1 MGLLRV
7 IGPVI
12 FNLILVFAL
21 STSIIVFPSR
31 QMTKPLNIPFFRFD
45 QMHGPIR
52 EDLLTAAT
60 RVVDSGFYILGP
72 EVQTFENAFARY
84 CGVQHAIGVANGLEA
99 LHLALKTLGIGP
111 GDEVIVPSNTY
122 IATVLAVSYTGAT
135 PVLVE
140 PHMDTANID
149 PGGIEAMITPSTKAI
164 IPVHLYGQSCEMHT
178 IMDMANRH
186 HLFVI
191 EDNAQS
197 QGASCKGKRTGSWG
211 HVNGTSFYPG
221 KNIGAL
227 GDGGAIT
234 TDDSDLAAD
243 IRKWRNYGSSVK
255 YYNEIK
261 GYNCRLDELQ
271 AAMLQVK
278 LNKLD
283 QWNDERRR
291 LANRYDQA
299 LSGVGDI
306 QTIRLA
312 AECTSV
318 YHLYPVRTSLR
329 DKLQTV
335 LSAKGI
341 GTLIHYPVPPHLQAA
356 YRGHGWKEGQFPI
369 AEQHA
374 KTLLSLPL
382 FPGLTDSEQDYI
394 VETIQSFFL

>member
-1 MGLLRV
+1 MQVPFVDLKSQYQSFKPEMDAAIQNIIDHTAF
-7 IGPVI
+7 IGGKAVKD
-12 FNLILVFAL
+12 FEEAY
-21 STSIIVFPSR
+21 R
-31 QMTKPLNIPFFRFD
+31 KEYGAPFF
-45 QMHGPIR
+45 Q
-52 EDLLTAAT
+52 
-60 RVVDSGFYILGP
+60 S
-72 EVQTFENAFARY
+72 
-84 CGVQHAIGVANGLEA
+84 CANGTDA
-99 LHLALKTLGIGP
+99 IYITLKMMGIGA
-111 GDEVIVPSNTY
+111 GDEVITQPNTW
-122 IATVLAVSYTGAT
+122 ISTAETISQTGAK
-135 PVLVE
+135 PVFVDFE
-140 PHMDTANID
+140 PDYYTLD
-149 PGGIEAMITPSTKAI
+149 PAGLEAKITPRTKAI
-164 IPVHLYGQSCEMHT
+164 IPVHLYGQPAEMDA
-178 IMDMANRH
+178 IMEIANRH
-186 HLFVI
+186 GIPVV
-191 EDNAQS
+191 EDCAQ
-197 QGASCKGKRTGSWG
+197 AHFAEYKGKR
-211 HVNGTSFYPG
+211 VGTFGVAATFSFYPG